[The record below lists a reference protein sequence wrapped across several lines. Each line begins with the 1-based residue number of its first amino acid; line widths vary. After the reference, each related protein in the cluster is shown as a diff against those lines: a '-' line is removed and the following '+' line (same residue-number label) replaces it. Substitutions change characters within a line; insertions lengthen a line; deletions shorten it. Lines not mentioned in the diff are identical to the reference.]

1 MPVLIGTT
9 TSGIQLAR
17 KAAVDSFF
25 VPAYWD
31 SNESPTRIGYRYFGI
46 AGEDFQIHCYQVR
59 GRYMFPEILSEEIET
74 R

>member
-1 MPVLIGTT
+1 MPVLIGAT

-31 SNESPTRIGYRYFGI
+31 SNESPTRIGYRYF
-46 AGEDFQIHCYQVR
+46 
-59 GRYMFPEILSEEIET
+59 
-74 R
+74 

>member
-25 VPAYWD
+25 VQAYWD
-31 SNESPTRIGYRYFGI
+31 SNESPTRIGYRYF
-46 AGEDFQIHCYQVR
+46 
-59 GRYMFPEILSEEIET
+59 
-74 R
+74 